1 MATTVAT
8 TTTATTDTLATISKM
23 VLKII
28 TAPVNTSS
36 VQNTTVT
43 FPCEVMSTSAPSIEW
58 WFTPAGSHVSEMVAD
73 QQGNTL
79 PEYSVLQS
87 SPRNLTLVVENV
99 QFRRNHGTYTCRAS
113 SRDMNANVSAALNV
127 VSKLFLTSCVAVTYR

>member
-1 MATTVAT
+1 M
-8 TTTATTDTLATISKM
+8 
-23 VLKII
+23 
-28 TAPVNTSS
+28 
-36 VQNTTVT
+36 
-43 FPCEVMSTSAPSIEW
+43 
-58 WFTPAGSHVSEMVAD
+58 SEMVAD

-113 SRDMNANVSAALNV
+113 SRDMNANVSATLNV
-127 VSKLFLTSCVAVTYR
+127 LGTNFY